1 MVHIATKQEDV
12 LREIDGVWVDYMTD
26 AELLIARMGNPANRK
41 AYERAQAKFRNKIK
55 RDRMTA
61 DDRIEVLAKC
71 LADSILLD
79 WKGITDMEG
88 KNLKYTTE
96 MAYKALK
103 FDLDL
108 REFVA
113 DQADISEN
121 FRADEVEE
129 AAGK

>member
-1 MVHIATKQEDV
+1 
-12 LREIDGVWVDYMTD
+12 
-26 AELLIARMGNPANRK
+26 
-41 AYERAQAKFRNKIK
+41 
-55 RDRMTA
+55 MTA